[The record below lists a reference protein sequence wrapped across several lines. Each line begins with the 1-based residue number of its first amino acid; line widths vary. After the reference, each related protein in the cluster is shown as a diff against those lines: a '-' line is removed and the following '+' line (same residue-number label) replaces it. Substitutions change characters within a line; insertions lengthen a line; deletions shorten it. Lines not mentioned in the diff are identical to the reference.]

1 MLESVQVVGQ
11 SRGRAGVHEARAPP
25 ARAYSTDLPA
35 GAPAV
40 EFDIEES
47 NCFCFIG
54 NFGLDPQVTTLASG
68 ALVANFSVAMT
79 MGRDKRPLWCAARQ
93 SLQLHCAVQCVCL
106 CQAAGARSLRASGAR
121 SCGACNVSL
130 RPPRPPC
137 TLRDL
142 MRCSCRVG
150 CIAKC

>member
-11 SRGRAGVHEARAPP
+11 SWGRAGVHEARAPP

-68 ALVANFSVAMT
+68 ALVANFSIAMS
-79 MGRDKRPLWCAARQ
+79 MGRDKRPLWCAARH
-93 SLQLHCAVQCVCL
+93 SLQASSACACAKQREYAL
-106 CQAAGARSLRASGAR
+106 SEPL
-121 SCGACNVSL
+121 
-130 RPPRPPC
+130 PRNR
-137 TLRDL
+137 LAHV
-142 MRCSCRVG
+142 MCRYSRRG
-150 CIAKC
+150 RHAHSMM